1 MPTFPV
7 TWGFPLKDSQAP
19 LAAFSS
25 LTTKTM
31 WMWKLWRPAWGLP
44 QGPESRLT
52 LPLQREASCTLQP
65 LFIQS
70 GLKPKKLLDLQS
82 PENLLREVLQ
92 DTAGFHNTYI
102 QTTSLAPVGRD
113 NI

>member
-19 LAAFSS
+19 LAALSS
-25 LTTKTM
+25 LTTKTVDV
-31 WMWKLWRPAWGLP
+31 KALAASLGSAPRPWEQAHLAPKRG
-44 QGPESRLT
+44 
-52 LPLQREASCTLQP
+52 ASCSLQP

-70 GLKPKKLLDLQS
+70 GLKPKKFLDLQS

-102 QTTSLAPVGRD
+102 QTTSLAPVER
-113 NI
+113 NSI